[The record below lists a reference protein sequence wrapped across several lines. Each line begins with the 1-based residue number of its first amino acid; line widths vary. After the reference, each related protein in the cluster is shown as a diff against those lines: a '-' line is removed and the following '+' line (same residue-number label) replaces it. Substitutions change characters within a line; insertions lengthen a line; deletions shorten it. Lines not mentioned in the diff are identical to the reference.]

1 MPALVRASAVYIS
14 FGASSRSVITD
25 CPHLRN
31 SVKDASELA
40 ELYLQLPLSMK
51 SRQNEKLKTIF
62 RAERDRKDCAV
73 ALMFGKALSL
83 LYLMLLVLL
92 SSQAALKL

>member
-1 MPALVRASAVYIS
+1 MPALVRASAVYTS

-25 CPHLRN
+25 CPPLR
-31 SVKDASELA
+31 SSLKDASELA

-51 SRQNEKLKTIF
+51 SRQNEKLKPIF
-62 RAERDRKDCAV
+62 RAERDRKGRVV
-73 ALMFGKALSL
+73 ALMFGKGLSS
-83 LYLMLLVLL
+83 LYRMLLALL

>member
-1 MPALVRASAVYIS
+1 M
-14 FGASSRSVITD
+14 
-25 CPHLRN
+25 
-31 SVKDASELA
+31 KDASELA

-62 RAERDRKDCAV
+62 RTERDRKDCVV